1 MTTISKITFL
11 ISLILFQML
20 LFTCSENNITNPNSQ
35 PSLSITEREII
46 GLSNDFGISL
56 FKEINKSELIDN
68 IFISP
73 LSVSLALA
81 MAYNGADGTTEEAMR
96 AALKYGDLLQQDIN
110 NSFRHITDM
119 LTGLDSRIEI
129 LIGNSIW
136 LREKFNAFVSENF
149 LDINRTY
156 FDAEV
161 TSLDFTDPQSV
172 STINNWVNSK
182 TNGKIP
188 KIIENISDKIVMF
201 LINAIYFKGDWTNQF
216 KSENTVDGDFFLI
229 DGTNKLTKMM
239 SQKFTFEYMKGNNF
253 QVVNLPYGE
262 QAFSMTI
269 ILPNE
274 NENINNFI
282 SQLDNNQLQQWIDG
296 IQESNVALSMPKFKL
311 EYDKNLNDVLK
322 ILGMEIAFFPNQADF
337 SNIIPRENLFID
349 EVLHSTFINVNE
361 EGTEAAAATSVG
373 VGITSDPNFVE
384 LRINRPYIFLI
395 REKSSN
401 TILFIGKIID
411 PAPA

>member
-1 MTTISKITFL
+1 
-11 ISLILFQML
+11 
-20 LFTCSENNITNPNSQ
+20 
-35 PSLSITEREII
+35 
-46 GLSNDFGISL
+46 
-56 FKEINKSELIDN
+56 
-68 IFISP
+68 
-73 LSVSLALA
+73 

-96 AALKYGDLLQQDIN
+96 AALKYGGLLQQDIN

-161 TSLDFTDPQSV
+161 TLLDFTDPQSV

-188 KIIENISDKIVMF
+188 KIIENINDEIVMF
-201 LINAIYFKGDWTNQF
+201 LISAIYFKGDWTNQF

-311 EYDKNLNDVLK
+311 EYDKTLNDVLK
-322 ILGMEIAFFPNQADF
+322 ILGMEIAFIHNQADF
-337 SNIIPRENLFID
+337 SNIISREDLFGENLFID

-373 VGITSDPNFVE
+373 IGLTSAPNFVE

-395 REKSSN
+395 RGKSSN

-411 PAPA
+411 PA